1 MSSIQFFF
9 FDFLNFFNFTKQLRQ
24 DLRSCL
30 DDNLA
35 KSGEIWLNV
44 HLLLYRRTRPLFT
57 FGVMSENIQHI
68 YTLTLSFIK
77 SLTNCNVSQQSFNN
91 QCHLWAIGMHAYVKI
106 YMYSR
111 TSPYGHLTTP
121 LQSPLLSPKLYST
134 VQRIG
139 S

>member
-1 MSSIQFFF
+1 MTI
-9 FDFLNFFNFTKQLRQ
+9 LL
-24 DLRSCL
+24 
-30 DDNLA
+30 

-121 LQSPLLSPKLYST
+121 LQSPIPNCIPQCKE
-134 VQRIG
+134 
-139 S
+139 